1 MMSELNVP
9 AELVLRDLDATDTR
23 ALLKASVKELI
34 AAGTW
39 RAATGTR
46 RGNLRGTKRI
56 PITVLQLARSEAPP
70 GEPLAYVHWL
80 IGNTREY
87 EWDGAPGREL
97 GEVAKSIAKT
107 RGAPKEALQRTLA
120 DLTAR
125 GLVRADERKLLGII
139 KRTRHVRTDAG
150 EALLATLHPAPDPWR
165 RRRSSETWVDTGTGS
180 SHSGPIVAGAA
191 GGAIAADA
199 LTGGTFMEGALDQ
212 IDTAMDQFDA
222 QFDASFDASFD
233 SSFDSAFDSGF
244 DSGGGGGDSGGGG
257 GDGGGSS
264 G

>member
-1 MMSELNVP
+1 MRELNVP

-23 ALLKASVKELI
+23 ALLKAAVKELI
-34 AAGTW
+34 AAGSW
-39 RAATGTR
+39 RATAGTR
-46 RGNLRGTKRI
+46 RANLRGTRRI
-56 PITVLQLARSEAPP
+56 PITVLQLARSEVPA

-80 IGNTREY
+80 TGNTREY
-87 EWDGAPGREL
+87 DWDGAPGREL

-125 GLVRADERKLLGII
+125 GLVRADERKLLGVIR
-139 KRTRHVRTDAG
+139 RTRHVRTEAG
-150 EALLATLHPAPDPWR
+150 DALLATLHPVPDPWR
-165 RRRSSETWVDTGTGS
+165 RRRSGETWVDTGTGS
-180 SHSGPIVAGAA
+180 SHTGPIVAGAA

-199 LTGGTFMEGALDQ
+199 VTGGAFMEGALDQ

-222 QFDASFDASFD
+222 QFDASSDASFD

-244 DSGGGGGDSGGGG
+244 DSGGGGGGDFGGGG